1 VFVVTLLGFFRF
13 LSPSALAVPLAA
25 WAAGGCRILLAAI
38 LFWPLIGFSQTEDPP
53 KKEALPPTAAG
64 TKVPVG
70 PASPRASELDTFL
83 LRDSKGNLVPVLGMS
98 FEEFEKL
105 LKLRQGLAP
114 AQPPAFLLDGLSI
127 TGSVKDQ
134 LATLEVTATIRIREE
149 GWVRVPLKM
158 NKGVLRDIPRHTGS
172 GEQFTTYDS
181 VEGYQCWLRG
191 ADAKPHVVKMTIACP
206 VNETG
211 TLSRLELLLPRATE
225 SSLKLQVPLERAEG
239 LLKPGNEGIV
249 SEKSS
254 GGGKSEI
261 EVIGCGGDLQLT
273 WQPALG
279 MSAEARQLL
288 DASGEILVRVGGR
301 NLIGSDAKLKIRS
314 FGSPIDTFRVRLPA
328 GMEWVPT
335 NPMGYSVTPVTA
347 AGGEKAQE
355 VEVKLD
361 RPSSGVTEINLL
373 ASLAPGAE
381 SAAGELQP
389 ARFEVLGAVR
399 QRGVIDFS
407 IVGDWSLEWTEDAS
421 TRRVDVPA
429 EAAAASKSVARFEY
443 FRQPCGLQL
452 KVAARPTRLVIEP
465 SYTIFV
471 EPQLVRLEATLKCRV
486 RGVRPPR
493 LTIALADWQLDRAG
507 PASLV
512 EQELV
517 DSIQKPLS
525 LPLKAGPSGDLELK
539 LELHKEIPAGSNR
552 IAFDLPRPAA
562 DLLDPASVIVLAA
575 DNVELVPRMR
585 EMSGLTADALPVGMK
600 FPDRQQPPIVYR
612 DLGYAGNSHFTADFQ
627 VHTRQVM
634 VDATA
639 RLQFDTKNVIV
650 EQKLGYRILY
660 EPQRTFTLVVPET
673 LAARGEIK
681 VLIDNQSLLLAP
693 APATSSA
700 SGPALARYQ
709 ITAPQELRGNVDL
722 LVQYSLPLPD
732 LNVEKPIEF
741 SVPLVIPAEEEVQS
755 SSGQLLD
762 VTWSDS
768 LHVELAPSSS
778 SGFQSA
784 AANGSA
790 SGLHFSSTRFLP
802 SVRWSLSE
810 ANQEM
815 GRTVSVS
822 RLWIQTLLN
831 EHGRQDRVAWKLR
844 TAAHILTIHFPPGTA
859 MDGLELAL
867 DGERFTDFSI
877 DKETVILSLPI
888 EVNPRVR
895 VLESWFAV
903 PGESSLGDAVENR
916 LIAPRLQG
924 VSQIREAYWQLCL
937 PADHHLLGDPPNFI
951 PDMHYSWRNWFW
963 DRRGALDQEQLE
975 EWVGA
980 SRQQAIPTQT
990 NQYLFSGFGSL
1001 ESMPIFALS
1010 RRILLA
1016 VAGAFVLGL
1025 GLSLLHVRALRHP
1038 TTALV
1043 IAVAVGTAALAWPA
1057 AGLLFAQG
1065 AGIAFAVVGIAILW
1079 QWAISGR
1086 TEWIA
1091 PETVREKA
1099 VARDRPSTTV
1109 APPLAEPASL
1119 PASTTTS
1126 PLVGVGEVQS

>member
-1 VFVVTLLGFFRF
+1 MTLFGVFRL
-13 LSPSALAVPLAA
+13 LSPASLAA
-25 WAAGGCRILLAAI
+25 PWAARGCWILLVAI
-38 LFWPLIGFSQTEDPP
+38 LVWPLYAFSQTEDSPKNEPAPP
-53 KKEALPPTAAG
+53 AATG

-70 PASPRASELDTFL
+70 PVNPRASELDTFL
-83 LRDSKGNLVPVLGMS
+83 LRDSKGNLVPVLGMT

-158 NKGVLRDIPRHTGS
+158 NKGVLREVPNYTGP

-181 VEGYQCWLRG
+181 TEGYLCWLRG
-191 ADAKPHVVKMTIACP
+191 ADVKPHVVKMNIACP
-206 VNETG
+206 VHETG

-239 LLKPGNEGIV
+239 LLKTGNEGIV
-249 SEKSS
+249 SAKSS

-273 WQPALG
+273 WQPAQG
-279 MSAEARQLL
+279 MSDEARQLL
-288 DASGEILVRVGGR
+288 DASGEILVRIGGR

-314 FGSPIDTFRVRLPA
+314 FGSPIDTIRVRLPA

-335 NPMGYSVTPVTA
+335 NPTGYSVTPVTV

-399 QRGVIDFS
+399 QRGVIDFA

-429 EAAAASKSVARFEY
+429 EAAATTKSVARFEY

-493 LTIALADWQLDRAG
+493 LTISLADWQLDRAG
-507 PASLV
+507 PVSIV

-517 DSIQKPLS
+517 DGAQKPLS

-539 LELHKEIPAGSNR
+539 LELHKEIPAGSSR
-552 IAFDLPRPAA
+552 ISFDLPRPTA
-562 DLLDPASVIVLAA
+562 DLLDPASVVILAA
-575 DNVELVPRMR
+575 DNVEIVPRMR
-585 EMSGLTADALPVGMK
+585 EVSGLTADTLPPGMK
-600 FPDRQQPPIVYR
+600 LPDRQQLPLIYR
-612 DLGYAGNSHFTADFQ
+612 DLGYLGNSHFSADFQ
-627 VHTRQVM
+627 VRTRQVM
-634 VDATA
+634 VDASA
-639 RLQFDTKNVIV
+639 KLHFDNQAVTV

-660 EPQRTFTLVVPET
+660 EPQRAFTLVVPET

-681 VLIDNQSLLLAP
+681 VLLGNQSLLLAP

-700 SGPALARYQ
+700 SGPSLARYQ
-709 ITAPQELRGNVDL
+709 FTAPEDQLGNVEL
-722 LVQYSLPLPD
+722 LVQYSLPIPGID
-732 LNVEKPIEF
+732 AEKPTEI

-755 SSGQLLD
+755 ASGQVVAVTSSDLLD
-762 VTWSDS
+762 
-768 LHVELAPSSS
+768 VELAPP
-778 SGFQSA
+778 SA
-784 AANGSA
+784 ASFQLTSSAGSPA
-790 SGLHFSSTRFLP
+790 GLHFSSARFLP
-802 SVRWSLSE
+802 STRWRLSE
-810 ANQEM
+810 ADLKV

-822 RLWIQTLLN
+822 RLWLQSLIN
-831 EHGRQDRVAWKLR
+831 EQGRQDRAVWKLR
-844 TAAHILTIHFPPGTA
+844 TASRELTIQLPPGTE
-859 MDGLELAL
+859 MESLEFAL
-867 DGERFTDFSI
+867 DGKRLSDI
-877 DKETVILSLPI
+877 RLDKEAAHVSLYA
-888 EVNPRVR
+888 ENAQSER
-895 VLESWFAV
+895 VLEVWFTAS
-903 PGESSLGDAVENR
+903 GGNALGDAMQTR
-916 LIAPRLQG
+916 LIAPRLLG
-924 VSQIREAYWQLCL
+924 VSLIREVYWQLCL
-937 PADHHLLGDPPNFI
+937 PADHHWLGDPAGFI
-951 PDMHYSWRNWFW
+951 PEMRYSWRNWFW
-963 DRRGALDQEQLE
+963 DRRGTLNQEQLE

-980 SRQQAIPTQT
+980 SRQQTIPSQT
-990 NQYLFSGFGSL
+990 NQYLFSTFGSL
-1001 ESMPIFALS
+1001 DSIPILSVS
-1010 RRILLA
+1010 RRVILA
-1016 VAGAFVLGL
+1016 IAGAMVLGL
-1025 GLSLLHVRALRHP
+1025 GLLLLHVRGLRHP
-1038 TTALV
+1038 TTALFT
-1043 IAVAVGTAALAWPA
+1043 AVAVGATALAWPA

-1065 AGIAFAVVGIAILW
+1065 AVLAFAVVGFAILW
-1079 QWAISGR
+1079 QWGISGR
-1086 TEWIA
+1086 TGWPT
-1091 PETVREKA
+1091 PEIKRDTSST
-1099 VARDRPSTTV
+1099 RDRPSTTAA
-1109 APPLAEPASL
+1109 APLLEAAVP
-1119 PASTTTS
+1119 PASTTSS
-1126 PLVGVGEVQS
+1126 PLAGTGEMQT